1 MATPRRVQLT
11 PAWLLHSRDFRDSS
25 RIIEFFTREHG
36 RVSLFARGVRGSK
49 SRQAALLQ
57 PFVPLL
63 ISWSGSGD
71 GGNLSVAEPD
81 GPPRTVAA
89 SCFMSAFYINELMLK
104 LLGREDPH
112 PELYDVYAEAVNA
125 LLRVET
131 EARGLRLFEKR
142 LMDAIG
148 FGVDYTRVAA
158 SGVPVE
164 AEQYYVVQPGRG
176 VIAVASRAG
185 VEGVYLGAH
194 LLSLSH
200 EQLTD
205 DASLAAAKRLLRAA
219 VGEALEGRPLATR
232 RVARA
237 VRDVGQE
244 AEETR
249 S

>member
-1 MATPRRVQLT
+1 
-11 PAWLLHSRDFRDSS
+11 
-25 RIIEFFTREHG
+25 
-36 RVSLFARGVRGSK
+36 
-49 SRQAALLQ
+49 
-57 PFVPLL
+57 
-63 ISWSGSGD
+63 
-71 GGNLSVAEPD
+71 
-81 GPPRTVAA
+81 
-89 SCFMSAFYINELMLK
+89 MSAFYINELMLK

-112 PELYDVYAEAVNA
+112 PELYDVYAEALNA

-158 SGVPVE
+158 SGESVD

-176 VIAVASRAG
+176 VIGVASRAG

-194 LLSLSH
+194 LLSISD

-244 AEETR
+244 PEETR